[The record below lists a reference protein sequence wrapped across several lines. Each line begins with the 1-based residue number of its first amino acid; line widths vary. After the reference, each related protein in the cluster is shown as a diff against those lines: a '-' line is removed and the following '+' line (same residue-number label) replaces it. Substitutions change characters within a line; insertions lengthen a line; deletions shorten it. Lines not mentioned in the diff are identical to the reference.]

1 MISAIYLIS
10 LMIYHSSSEHFRRSK
25 TEIKFRD
32 LAIDPNEALEDIF
45 RSCFVLSLRGQKDQ
59 EHYKEM
65 EDGLKSLKPYVF
77 ERYSIKEAI
86 VSSAKTV
93 YLSQLLKV
101 DDEEWNHFNNEVLSN
116 WLIQN

>member
-65 EDGLKSLKPYVF
+65 EAGLKSLKPYVF